1 MIRKLLIRLLL
12 GRKKDGFCDIVFLG
26 GKAYLVSIRVH
37 EPAAEFI
44 GRMEKALQ
52 EQGMNS

>member
-1 MIRKLLIRLLL
+1 MIRKLLIGLLL
-12 GRKKDGFCDIVFLG
+12 GRNKDGFCDIVFLG
-26 GKAYLVSIRVH
+26 GKVYLVSIHAH
-37 EPAAEFI
+37 ESAAELI